1 MGEPTWTL
9 SAHATNVLRERA
21 IDPDWIAW
29 VLQAPLQ
36 VDADQVDPALPHAL
50 APIDDRDGRVLR
62 VVYRTSADYESV
74 IVGEAGS

>member
-1 MGEPTWTL
+1 MGEPTWT
-9 SAHATNVLRERA
+9 SGAHATNVLRDRA
-21 IDPDWIAW
+21 IDPDWIAR
-29 VLQAPLQ
+29 VLKAPQ
-36 VDADQVDPALPHAL
+36 REESDQVDPALPHAL